1 MDTRDRKRPRTE
13 IDAEEDIKR
22 QLTQHPTL
30 YFEDGNLLLKCHQTL
45 FRVHRT
51 LLAKHSVVLRDEIMA
66 NTHTLD
72 GVACLATDDD
82 IEDMES
88 LLKMLYDGM

>member
-1 MDTRDRKRPRTE
+1 MDTQDRKRPRTE

-22 QLTQHPTL
+22 QLTRHPTL
-30 YFEDGNLLLKCHQTL
+30 YFEDGNMLLQCHQTL
-45 FRVHRT
+45 FCVHRT
-51 LLAKHSVVLRDEIMA
+51 LLAKHSIVLRDQITA
-66 NTHTLD
+66 NTYSLD
-72 GVACLATDDD
+72 GMACLAIDDD